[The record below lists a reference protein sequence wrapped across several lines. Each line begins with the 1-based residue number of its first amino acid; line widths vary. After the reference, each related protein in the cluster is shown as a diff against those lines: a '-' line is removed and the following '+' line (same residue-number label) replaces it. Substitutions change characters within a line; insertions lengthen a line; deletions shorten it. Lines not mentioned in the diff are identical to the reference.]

1 MVILYPVKVA
11 VVGRT
16 RGRFIVYTNV
26 RGCLSQG
33 KGQGMGKG
41 QGQGHGKGKGHG
53 AGQGK
58 GGGKG
63 QSRCEGIGKGQGQ
76 GEGKGQR
83 QGKGGVQSKGE
94 AKDEGQGMGPGSVAS
109 SFASSPALVAIP
121 SKRGSISPGPQ
132 TTEGGGGAA
141 YKKLKVGSFFIQSKL
156 GFAPADEQKDA
167 CPETPD
173 ADVEIAIEEQMAVDV
188 EEQMAIDV
196 EEQMAIDVEE
206 QMAID
211 VEKQMDADAAEH
223 GRGWESA

>member
-1 MVILYPVKVA
+1 M
-11 VVGRT
+11 
-16 RGRFIVYTNV
+16 
-26 RGCLSQG
+26 
-33 KGQGMGKG
+33 
-41 QGQGHGKGKGHG
+41 
-53 AGQGK
+53 
-58 GGGKG
+58 
-63 QSRCEGIGKGQGQ
+63 QS
-76 GEGKGQR
+76 
-83 QGKGGVQSKGE
+83 S
-94 AKDEGQGMGPGSVAS
+94 AAS
-109 SFASSPALVAIP
+109 SAASSPALVAIP

-173 ADVEIAIEEQMAVDV
+173 ADVEIAIEEQMA
-188 EEQMAIDV
+188 IDV